1 MTVSWG
7 YFACFSSTDEFLWSK
22 NFGVTASVYG
32 AIVSDLL
39 EREVLRL
46 IFILGPG
53 DASSQTFSDPLLSEL
68 SLLS

>member
-22 NFGVTASVYG
+22 KFGVTTSVYG

-46 IFILGPG
+46 IFILGP
-53 DASSQTFSDPLLSEL
+53 
-68 SLLS
+68 